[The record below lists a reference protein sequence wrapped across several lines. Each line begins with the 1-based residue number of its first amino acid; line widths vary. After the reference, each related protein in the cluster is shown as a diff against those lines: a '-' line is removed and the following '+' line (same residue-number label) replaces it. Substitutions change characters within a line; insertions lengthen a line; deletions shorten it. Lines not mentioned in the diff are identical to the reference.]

1 MSSIATRACILL
13 FTFATFAFS
22 FGSTLLEP
30 VLPIYGETFGVSMT
44 SVALL
49 FAVYSMTWA
58 ILQIFTGRLS
68 DIFGRK
74 PLIVLGWTLYGI
86 SSVLCPSA
94 LDFNQFLTLR
104 ILQGFGTALWGPAS
118 VALAVDLFSVKRGK
132 GIGLYR
138 STQNFGGVIGPTIGG
153 LLAGIL
159 YLTAPFYFTGILAF
173 SAALLVLFGVSEP
186 TFKKKNE
193 TDRKSYSQRI
203 MDIWGDV
210 RSLLIGNRTFL
221 FLCMVGLIGEACF
234 ASLALVPNYAKELGA
249 SELEIGF
256 LLTAYSLA
264 FVILQTF
271 IGMLSDRIGRKPVLL
286 LGALGGAI
294 AFYTFALT
302 DSVYHLILIMIVLG
316 ITLGSVYTI
325 STTAASD
332 LIPSAE
338 RGTLLGTFDAII
350 DFGFIIGPLYS
361 GLATDKFGMRSPY
374 ILNAFILAIATL
386 IVLVAIE
393 ETLSAQDS

>member
-1 MSSIATRACILL
+1 MLRKSII
-13 FTFATFAFS
+13 FFMFATFAFS
-22 FGSTLLEP
+22 FGSTLLDP
-30 VLPIYGETFGVSMT
+30 VLPIHGETFGVSMT

-49 FAVYSMTWA
+49 FTIYSMTWA

-74 PLIVLGWTLYGI
+74 PLVILGWILYGI
-86 SSVLCPSA
+86 SSMLCPSA

-118 VALAVDLFSVKRGK
+118 VALAVDLFSVEKGK
-132 GIGLYR
+132 GIGFYR

-159 YLTAPFYFTGILAF
+159 YLTAPFYFTGLLALF
-173 SAALLVLFGVSEP
+173 GALLVLFGVSEP
-186 TFKKKNE
+186 DVKKKDE
-193 TDRKSYSQRI
+193 TNWKSYYEQISNVWI
-203 MDIWGDV
+203 DL
-210 RSLLIGNRTFL
+210 RSILFGNRTFL
-221 FLCMVGLIGEACF
+221 FLCVVGLIGEACF
-234 ASLALVPNYAKELGA
+234 ASLALVPNYAKGLSA

-256 LLTAYSLA
+256 LFTGYSVA

-271 IGMLSDRIGRKPVLL
+271 IGLLSDRMGRKPVLL
-286 LGALGGAI
+286 LGVLGSAV

-302 DSVYHLILIMIVLG
+302 NSVYHLILIMVVLG
-316 ITLGSVYTI
+316 ITLGSVYMI

-332 LIPSAE
+332 LIPPAK

-350 DFGFIIGPLYS
+350 DFGFIIGPLCS
-361 GLATDKFGMRSPY
+361 GLVADKFGMRSPY
-374 ILNAFILAIATL
+374 ILNAFILAMATL
-386 IVLVAIE
+386 IVLLAIK
-393 ETLSAQDS
+393 ETFKER